1 MISSPAASEP
11 ASSSR
16 VNSGRPQSI
25 LSILSKK
32 TPRIPDDF
40 GTAKLR
46 GLADSSRCR
55 ETSILGS
62 IPVSEGDSYGAFSAI
77 LESENAGRTTLTEPE
92 SKYEHRS
99 WPIISAPIA
108 SRIIVSGSIII
119 GPIIAVTTIVPTPM
133 IVSIAIV
140 PTTIT
145 VPSSARFCRSREKRE
160 HRKSSDQHQQT

>member
-108 SRIIVSGSIII
+108 SRIIVSGSIIR
-119 GPIIAVTTIVPTPM
+119 PVIAVATIVPTPM

-145 VPSSARFCRSREKRE
+145 VPSSARFGRSRQECE
-160 HRKSSDQHQQT
+160 HRNSSDQHQQT

>member
-145 VPSSARFCRSREKRE
+145 VPSSARFGRSRQECE
-160 HRKSSDQHQQT
+160 HRNSSDQHQQT